1 MPARH
6 APPHIL
12 FLPGAIG
19 SPAFWQPVAG
29 RLPPTWETALLD
41 WPGAGDEPH
50 DPEIRG
56 FDDLVTRAA
65 RALAGPTDVVAQS
78 IGGVVAIRLALR
90 HPDRVRRL
98 VLAATSGGV
107 DAANLGWQTD
117 YRRDYPRAAGW
128 ITAGLPDDTRT
139 LARVTAPT
147 LLLWADADPISPVAV
162 GVRLAALLPNATLH
176 VTASA
181 SHSFAREH
189 PDAVARL
196 IADHLR

>member
-1 MPARH
+1 MA
-6 APPHIL
+6 A
-12 FLPGAIG
+12 
-19 SPAFWQPVAG
+19 

-50 DPEIRG
+50 DPEVRG

-65 RALAGPTDVVAQS
+65 RSLAGPTDVVAQS
-78 IGGVVAIRLALR
+78 MGGVVAIRLALR

-98 VLAATSGGV
+98 VLVATSGGV
-107 DAANLGWQTD
+107 DAANLPWRTE
-117 YRRDYPRAAGW
+117 YRREHPRAADW
-128 ITAGLPDDTRT
+128 ITAERPDDTAA

-162 GVRLAALLPNATLH
+162 GTRLLGLLPNATLH
-176 VTASA
+176 VVASA
-181 SHSFAREH
+181 SHGFAREQ
-189 PDAVARL
+189 PDAVAQL